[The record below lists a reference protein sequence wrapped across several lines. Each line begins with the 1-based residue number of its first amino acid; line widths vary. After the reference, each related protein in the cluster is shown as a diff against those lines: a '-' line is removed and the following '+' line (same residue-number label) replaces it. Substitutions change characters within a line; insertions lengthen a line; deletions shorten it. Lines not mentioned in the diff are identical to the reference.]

1 MPQQIVIA
9 EQLRIAAVLTDDRVD
24 ELVVAQGRYQ
34 IGDVY
39 LGTIENVLPG
49 IDAAFVNIGEGEKNG
64 FIHVTDLGPLRLKK
78 GTVGI
83 TELLEPR
90 QKVLVQVM
98 KEPTGTKGPRLT
110 GNLTLPGRFLVLQPH
125 GQGVNISR
133 RITAE
138 SERNR
143 LRALGVL
150 IKPPG
155 AGLLIRTEADGISEE
170 QLIDDLRA
178 GRLAEEIP
186 PHGTLARVRQS
197 VSAERFAGAV
207 SPDVEVAQP
216 SWLDGKAAL

>member
-9 EQLRIAAVLTDDRVD
+9 EQLRIAAVLNDERVD

-39 LGTIENVLPG
+39 LGRVENVLPG
-49 IDAAFVNIGEGEKNG
+49 IDAAFVNIGESEKNG
-64 FIHVTDLGPLRLKK
+64 FIHVTDLGPLRLRK
-78 GTVGI
+78 GAAGI

-125 GQGVNISR
+125 GQGVSISR
-133 RITAE
+133 RISGE
-138 SERNR
+138 NERNR

-150 IKPPG
+150 IKPP
-155 AGLLIRTEADGISEE
+155 APACWCAPKPR
-170 QLIDDLRA
+170 
-178 GRLAEEIP
+178 
-186 PHGTLARVRQS
+186 
-197 VSAERFAGAV
+197 VSAKI
-207 SPDVEVAQP
+207 S
-216 SWLDGKAAL
+216 